1 MIPTQAQGR
10 RFALSFYYGKILGDI
25 KDILKAREQF
35 QIAPNDHR
43 KIRDYIH
50 FLGEDHTEVRQFR
63 IAEENSRHITKDTQH
78 FRESFRKQ
86 FHAL

>member
-1 MIPTQAQGR
+1 MIPTIAQGR
-10 RFALSFYYGKILGDI
+10 KFALSFYYGKILGDI

-50 FLGEDHTEVRQFR
+50 FLGEGHMEVRQFR
-63 IAEENSRHITKDTQH
+63 LAEENSRHITKAISRSLGT
-78 FRESFRKQ
+78 K
-86 FHAL
+86 